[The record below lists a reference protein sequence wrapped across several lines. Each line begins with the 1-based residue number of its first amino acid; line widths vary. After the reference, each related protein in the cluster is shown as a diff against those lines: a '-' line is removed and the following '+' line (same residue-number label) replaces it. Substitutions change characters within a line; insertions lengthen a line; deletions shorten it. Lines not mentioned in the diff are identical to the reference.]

1 MINAANVREF
11 WEVHEL
17 EFYWDSQCTLPFPVG
32 LPIASDVITS
42 FPGNTEDMAWDG
54 DLLTRWS
61 ANCRVLLGGCSP
73 YTQWVGK
80 NIGDSI
86 PLNKEPVEIFAQVR
100 CTRIYQSPNATRQAS
115 QIAIIT
121 WENEALDSWQ
131 VIYDYGDLAGGA
143 WHTRPA
149 REESLWRIWNMDPMP
164 RPWQVAEVMF
174 FTDLFCEEDKQA
186 FGDSSEREKMILLQM
201 WLYCA
206 ECCIGLTQQGWMSN
220 YTGVRAVNILSNCNE
235 RAQQLNVLPAEDA
248 MHKGGM
254 RRDSTAFEHSS
265 NP

>member
-1 MINAANVREF
+1 MHEAFWPRKWAVINAANVREF

-32 LPIASDVITS
+32 LPIASDVMSS

-54 DLLTRWS
+54 DLLTKWS

-100 CTRIYQSPNATRQAS
+100 CTRIYQSPNATRQSS

-121 WENEALDSWQ
+121 WHDEKQDSWE

-149 REESLWRIWNMDPMP
+149 REESLWRIWNMDAMP
-164 RPWQVAEVMF
+164 RPWQVAEV
-174 FTDLFCEEDKQA
+174 TCL
-186 FGDSSEREKMILLQM
+186 
-201 WLYCA
+201 
-206 ECCIGLTQQGWMSN
+206 
-220 YTGVRAVNILSNCNE
+220 
-235 RAQQLNVLPAEDA
+235 
-248 MHKGGM
+248 
-254 RRDSTAFEHSS
+254 
-265 NP
+265 

>member
-32 LPIASDVITS
+32 LPIASDVMTS

-54 DLLTRWS
+54 DLLTKWS

-115 QIAIIT
+115 EIAIIT
-121 WENEALDSWQ
+121 WEDEKLDSWQ
-131 VIYDYGDLAGGA
+131 IIYDYGDLAGGA

-186 FGDSSEREKMILLQM
+186 FGAAAEKFSKEG
-201 WLYCA
+201 CK
-206 ECCIGLTQQGWMSN
+206 
-220 YTGVRAVNILSNCNE
+220 VRVCHPAGCSLWTVELPICYLAIVCMNKLRLFHWNSQSRLAKPLSM
-235 RAQQLNVLPAEDA
+235 V
-248 MHKGGM
+248 
-254 RRDSTAFEHSS
+254 T
-265 NP
+265 